1 MVMNNLK
8 EIRKARKISQTDLA
22 DKLGVVQSAINHWE
36 SGVVDLAQARFDT
49 VLNICATL
57 NCKAVDLFQDDYAKK
72 CKRLSR
78 KTH

>member
-1 MVMNNLK
+1 MVVNNLK

-49 VLNICATL
+49 ILKICVAL

>member
-1 MVMNNLK
+1 MNNLK

-49 VLNICATL
+49 ILKICVAL

>member
-1 MVMNNLK
+1 MVVNNLK

-36 SGVVDLAQARFDT
+36 SGVVDLALARFDT
-49 VLNICATL
+49 ILKICVAL

>member
-1 MVMNNLK
+1 MVVNNLK
-8 EIRKARKISQTDLA
+8 EIRKARGLNQYELA
-22 DKLGVVQSAINHWE
+22 DKIGVVQSAINHWE
-36 SGVVDLAQARFDT
+36 SGVVDLALARFDT
-49 VLNICATL
+49 ILKICVAL

>member
-8 EIRKARKISQTDLA
+8 EIRKTRKISQTDLA

-49 VLNICATL
+49 ILKICVAL
-57 NCKAVDLFQDDYAKK
+57 KCKAVDLFQDDYAKK

>member
-1 MVMNNLK
+1 MVVNNLK

-36 SGVVDLAQARFDT
+36 SGVVDLSQARFDT
-49 VLNICATL
+49 ILNICIAL
-57 NCKAVDLFQDDYAKK
+57 KCKAVDLFQDDYAKK